1 MRDEEVN
8 TQRSRPAGPLIEGK
22 DDVIMFKT
30 LALVGSVALIGL
42 TAVAAQA
49 RGVMDHTPEQ
59 IATEK
64 EAVQMIAQVEEVA
77 RDVSY
82 HTERLQGLTL
92 NFGVSRWSH
101 YHHLDGIKELV
112 NDGLRPALARL
123 TAIETQLPEWKQES
137 VDRMIADAQ
146 RLADDT
152 SSAYIAKANGAAL
165 PSAMNDEYT
174 RFVANVA
181 AHAAALVKTA
191 DAAHS
196 YATAHLKASE
206 AGLNIPKSRPTN

>member
-1 MRDEEVN
+1 
-8 TQRSRPAGPLIEGK
+8 
-22 DDVIMFKT
+22 MFKT

-59 IATEK
+59 IAAEK

-77 RDVSY
+77 RDVTY
-82 HTERLQGLTL
+82 HAERLQGLTL

-123 TAIETQLPEWKQES
+123 TAIEKQLPEWKQES

-146 RLADDT
+146 RLAD
-152 SSAYIAKANGAAL
+152 A
-165 PSAMNDEYT
+165 
-174 RFVANVA
+174 
-181 AHAAALVKTA
+181 
-191 DAAHS
+191 
-196 YATAHLKASE
+196 AHLKASE

>member
-1 MRDEEVN
+1 M
-8 TQRSRPAGPLIEGK
+8 
-22 DDVIMFKT
+22 
-30 LALVGSVALIGL
+30 
-42 TAVAAQA
+42 
-49 RGVMDHTPEQ
+49 
-59 IATEK
+59 
-64 EAVQMIAQVEEVA
+64 
-77 RDVSY
+77 
-82 HTERLQGLTL
+82 
-92 NFGVSRWSH
+92 
-101 YHHLDGIKELV
+101 V

-152 SSAYIAKANGAAL
+152 SSAYVAKANGAAL
-165 PSAMNDEYT
+165 PSAMNDEYK